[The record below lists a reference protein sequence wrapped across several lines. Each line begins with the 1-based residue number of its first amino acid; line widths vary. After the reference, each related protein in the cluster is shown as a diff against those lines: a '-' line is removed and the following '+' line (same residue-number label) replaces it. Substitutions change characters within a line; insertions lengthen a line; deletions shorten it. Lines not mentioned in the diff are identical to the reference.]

1 MQHGL
6 YAVPFWSAAAGST
19 GRFSGGLLLCRSQ
32 VRPRQKIEPGGL
44 QIRRRLDAD
53 REGTGLEDRLESGQD
68 GVHPPRRQ
76 ISLDVSE
83 KQPRPKPVNGL
94 LRGPFTAPA
103 RHCPAPVP
111 HCAAR
116 VRHSCRTSPVSHANI
131 IQRRRPMSRKAVPQ
145 DLARRS
151 DPRRAFG
158 GDIAEEE
165 IAKGKLPTTPARTP
179 SEARRQT
186 ETDLVHRR
194 RVVIGA
200 LAPGRLEGQ
209 IERAAAGPGPRA
221 PGASRGCSRARC
233 PTGRRQPPASR

>member
-1 MQHGL
+1 MLNTTDKIIKHKVGL
-6 YAVPFWSAAAGST
+6 APYFALSPT
-19 GRFSGGLLLCRSQ
+19 RPLSGGLLLCRSQ

-103 RHCPAPVP
+103 PHCPAPVP

-131 IQRRRPMSRKAVPQ
+131 IQRRRPMSPKAVPQ

-151 DPRRAFG
+151 DPRRSFADAARS
-158 GDIAEEE
+158 GDECRSRRPR
-165 IAKGKLPTTPARTP
+165 GTARSP
-179 SEARRQT
+179 
-186 ETDLVHRR
+186 
-194 RVVIGA
+194 
-200 LAPGRLEGQ
+200 
-209 IERAAAGPGPRA
+209 GPGSARPR
-221 PGASRGCSRARC
+221 R
-233 PTGRRQPPASR
+233 PTRS

>member
-1 MQHGL
+1 MHYHKFRL
-6 YAVPFWSAAAGST
+6 APYFALSPT
-19 GRFSGGLLLCRSQ
+19 RPLSGGLLLCRSQ

-44 QIRRRLDAD
+44 QTRRRLDAD

-94 LRGPFTAPA
+94 LRGPFPAPA

-131 IQRRRPMSRKAVPQ
+131 IQRRRPMSPKAVPQ

-151 DPRRAFG
+151 DPRRSFADAARS
-158 GDIAEEE
+158 GDECRSRRPR
-165 IAKGKLPTTPARTP
+165 GTARSP
-179 SEARRQT
+179 
-186 ETDLVHRR
+186 
-194 RVVIGA
+194 
-200 LAPGRLEGQ
+200 
-209 IERAAAGPGPRA
+209 GPGSARPR
-221 PGASRGCSRARC
+221 R
-233 PTGRRQPPASR
+233 PTRS